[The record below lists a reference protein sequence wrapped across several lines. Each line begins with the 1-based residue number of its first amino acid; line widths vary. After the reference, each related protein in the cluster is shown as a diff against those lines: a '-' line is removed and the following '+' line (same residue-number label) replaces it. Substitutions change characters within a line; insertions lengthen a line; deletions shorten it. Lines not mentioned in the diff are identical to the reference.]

1 MNNPFASD
9 GNLIDPQAEDTRG
22 FLRIAVSAA
31 NGPNATKKVKLTPA
45 AVKAFL
51 IRLAEE
57 PEWRQVWDG
66 YGKGPKKPPV
76 SIVCAVWARDGLGRK
91 HCRIVG
97 ARMKHKRDP
106 LAPVMVVVPSKCCSS
121 ASRSF
126 RAMLSSGM

>member
-57 PEWRQVWDG
+57 PEGRQVWDG

-76 SIVCAVWARDGLGRK
+76 SLTIF
-91 HCRIVG
+91 
-97 ARMKHKRDP
+97 
-106 LAPVMVVVPSKCCSS
+106 SS
-121 ASRSF
+121 
-126 RAMLSSGM
+126 LSSKSYSCLNGGLPPGR